1 MALIHCSYQK
11 GSGLWRRMSKDK
23 VLLGNCVSFAF
34 PGPGPLHSE
43 GTENLKSEVVRLM
56 MPLASHTL
64 RILKEVTVS
73 IPQSQAAFSAK
84 NRMKSFSNSSDLVT
98 THVVVHEDL

>member
-1 MALIHCSYQK
+1 MALIHCGYQK

-23 VLLGNCVSFAF
+23 VLVGNCVSFAF

-64 RILKEVTVS
+64 RVLKEVTAS

-84 NRMKSFSNSSDLVT
+84 NRMESFSNSSNLVKT
-98 THVVVHEDL
+98 QVLVHEDL